1 MLSIRNRTPYILKIY
16 AIYLYYSA
24 RSLRLASKC
33 LEPLIKRSHVSI
45 WKWLQYMDINNNLV
59 TDRRKEKK
67 RIKCVMIDE
76 TMITVKDEV
85 YWLWIAYEPYT
96 KKYLLMNISKE
107 RTLLVVCYNFIKRLK
122 KLYGSK
128 YTIYTDGA
136 HYYNQACKWLRI
148 KHIVYDSNGK
158 NIMERAIQYIKDRT
172 ECFDD
177 YFPCKDDCNKKH
189 VINWFR
195 VFTTYLN
202 VRIDLSKFIRIFN
215 YDGG

>member
-128 YTIYTDGA
+128 Y
-136 HYYNQACKWLRI
+136 
-148 KHIVYDSNGK
+148 
-158 NIMERAIQYIKDRT
+158 
-172 ECFDD
+172 
-177 YFPCKDDCNKKH
+177 
-189 VINWFR
+189 
-195 VFTTYLN
+195 
-202 VRIDLSKFIRIFN
+202 
-215 YDGG
+215 

>member
-59 TDRRKEKK
+59 IDRKKEKK
-67 RIKCVMIDE
+67 RIRCIMIDE

-85 YWLWIAYEPYT
+85 YWLWVAYEPYT

-107 RTLLVVCYNFIKRLK
+107 KTVFICYNFIKRLK
-122 KLYGSK
+122 KLYES
-128 YTIYTDGA
+128 
-136 HYYNQACKWLRI
+136 
-148 KHIVYDSNGK
+148 
-158 NIMERAIQYIKDRT
+158 IQYIQMELVT
-172 ECFDD
+172 
-177 YFPCKDDCNKKH
+177 
-189 VINWFR
+189 I
-195 VFTTYLN
+195 
-202 VRIDLSKFIRIFN
+202 IIRLVN
-215 YDGG
+215 G